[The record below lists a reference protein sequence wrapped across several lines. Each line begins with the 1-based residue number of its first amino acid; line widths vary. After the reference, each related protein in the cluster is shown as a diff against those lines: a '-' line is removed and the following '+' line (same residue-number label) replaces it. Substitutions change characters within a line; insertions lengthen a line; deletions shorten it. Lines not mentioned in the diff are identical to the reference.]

1 MSHPPNYSGFM
12 KRNIQ
17 PAAPASLDLNRV
29 SGTPRKGRSSLG
41 VISSD
46 HPKSEGEAVENG
58 LLGLCHE
65 IAGLILR
72 RHIEKNDA
80 VAVRREVRGRLV
92 QMMQCSEERA
102 ERLIDLS
109 LELIHVKIHGRF
121 KRNSLELSLLIA
133 RAANQLREVGDN

>member
-1 MSHPPNYSGFM
+1 M

-17 PAAPASLDLNRV
+17 PTAPIFRESNPSSRL
-29 SGTPRKGRSSLG
+29 PRKARTPLNSLAAG
-41 VISSD
+41 
-46 HPKSEGEAVENG
+46 HLKSESEAVEKG

-80 VAVRREVRGRLV
+80 VAVRCEVRGRLV

-121 KRNSLELSLLIA
+121 QRNPLELGLLIA
-133 RAANQLREVGDN
+133 RAGNQLREVGDN